1 MGEKVTPTSAA
12 KEVSRA
18 KALRHARER
27 GAPPALT
34 RITPDSPANGDGAQ
48 PSLDVEKAHL
58 EQIVENAPEAIS
70 ILDLELRIVRINREF
85 TRLFGFTPKE
95 AGNHAIDS
103 LIVPPDRSAETVW
116 IAESVKKGK
125 KLSLETRRL
134 RKDGSLVDVLV
145 SASPVVV
152 DGQRVATY
160 ASYREITEQKRTE
173 ELNSALYAIA
183 ARAHS
188 SEDQQQLFAAIHNI
202 VGQLMYARNFYI
214 ALYEA
219 ETQLLSFPYFVD
231 EEDPTPAPKRLGRGL
246 TEYILRSGEPLLP
259 TPTVF

>member
-1 MGEKVTPTSAA
+1 
-12 KEVSRA
+12 
-18 KALRHARER
+18 
-27 GAPPALT
+27 
-34 RITPDSPANGDGAQ
+34 
-48 PSLDVEKAHL
+48 
-58 EQIVENAPEAIS
+58 
-70 ILDLELRIVRINREF
+70 
-85 TRLFGFTPKE
+85 
-95 AGNHAIDS
+95 HAIDS

-160 ASYREITEQKRTE
+160 ASYLDITEQKRVE

-188 SEDQQQLFAAIHNI
+188 AEDQQQLFAAIHNI

-214 ALYEA
+214 ALYEQ

-231 EEDPTPAPKRLGRGL
+231 EEDPTPAPKHLGRGL
-246 TEYILRSGEPLLP
+246 TEYILRSGEPLLA
-259 TPTVF
+259 TPAVFEELVKKGETELIGAPSLDWLGVPLKSGNRCIGALVVQSYNKNARYCERDREILRF